1 MKKFLVTAC
10 LVVVF
15 FVQTDYA
22 TSNAITDGGT
32 YLATAEQ
39 MPAPIGGL
47 AALVKKIKYP
57 EIARHARIEGRV
69 YVMALINEN
78 GGVDD
83 VKILKGIGGGC
94 DEEAIAAVKA
104 TKFTPGKVKGKKVK
118 VKVALPITFK
128 LK

>member
-10 LVVVF
+10 LVVF
-15 FVQTDYA
+15 FVQTDYS

-47 AALVKKIKYP
+47 AALIRKIKYP
-57 EIARHARIEGRV
+57 ELARHARIEGKV
-69 YVMALINEN
+69 YLMALINEN
-78 GGVDD
+78 GGVDN

-94 DEEAIAAVKA
+94 DEAAIAAVKA
-104 TKFTPGKVKGKKVK
+104 TKFTPGKVKGKNVK